1 MTNYAFALEY
11 CPQGVQISNMRES
24 KPVVRLVYQDADLMA
39 LLDFPH
45 CLCEA
50 GANFSEQGPPTGLA
64 T

>member
-1 MTNYAFALEY
+1 
-11 CPQGVQISNMRES
+11 VQISNMRES